1 MNEITIAP
9 VSIMVNGS
17 TKAERQVSAVR
28 QAGATALTACLNIKG
43 KVGAEIR
50 SSAARS
56 GLVDI
61 AQHCATGNYK
71 PLAEMLA
78 IRTGEPILISSRA
91 TFEALPD
98 IFKAKVHQAAL
109 GKDGGFRLDKKSGLM
124 VEGAKLKAAN
134 ELYQL
139 VEAIHREVA
148 SIIEARQAA
157 KIEGGQAAKIE
168 GGLRRAA

>member
-9 VSIMVNGS
+9 VSVLVNGAN
-17 TKAERQVSAVR
+17 KAERQMSVVL
-28 QAGATALTACLNIKG
+28 QASSSALTACLSMKG

-50 SSAARS
+50 SGAARS

-61 AQHCATGNYK
+61 VQHAATGNYK

-98 IFKAKVHQAAL
+98 IFAAKVAQAKL
-109 GKDGGFRLDKKSGLM
+109 GKDGGFRLDRKTGAM
-124 VEGAKLKAAN
+124 AEGARLKAAN
-134 ELYQL
+134 EMHDLVVRV
-139 VEAIHREVA
+139 VEATAKTVA
-148 SIIEARQAA
+148 QRQANA
-157 KIEGGQAAKIE
+157 QAGKIE